1 MPVTPV
7 TDAQWADTL
16 AQHPKVVVKYY
27 ADWCGQCRLIAPKF
41 ARMADAASDVAFVEV
56 NAEHNPTA
64 RKVAGVDNL
73 PFFAVFRDGQLV
85 AGEATGKIE
94 RVQDLIAQLN

>member
-1 MPVTPV
+1 MSVTAIS
-7 TDAQWADTL
+7 DAQWADTL

-41 ARMADAASDVAFVEV
+41 AKLADAQPDVAFVKV
-56 NAEHNPTA
+56 NAEHNPAA

-73 PFFAVFRDGQLV
+73 PFFAVFQNGQLV
-85 AGEATGKIE
+85 AGEATGKID
-94 RVQDLIAQLN
+94 RVQELIGRLN

>member
-1 MPVTPV
+1 MPVTPI
-7 TDAQWADTL
+7 TDAIWADTL

-41 ARMADAASDVAFVEV
+41 AKLADADTGVTYVEV
-56 NAEHNPTA
+56 NAEQNPAA

-73 PFFAVFRDGQLV
+73 PFFAVFRDGQLI
-85 AGEATGKIE
+85 AGEATGRLE
-94 RVQDLIAQLN
+94 RVQELIAQLN